1 MDHSQS
7 ITMHY
12 VTPQVIYLHSVL
24 QKLVGE
30 IPDLRKI
37 HADKKGLAL
46 AEIEKSRKPDWS
58 YWRELFTVGIEDAI
72 WLTLD
77 LDPRHWRNILRLS
90 RAKGMESTIQADA
103 SAADELCQRHNA
115 RYGIAESHRKS
126 VGGNLPS
133 KGFTKQVYLDQFGAW
148 AKAKGWNLP
157 NDFPIAEEKPHTLEG
172 RNTGSHPCQEEDSE
186 VYAVEL
192 DIALQAWY
200 AIAVSKQGGEG
211 TPKQRIKSWL
221 DASGYPLNDT
231 QIERICTVCNF
242 DKRVGRKKSQ

>member
-58 YWRELFTVGIEDAI
+58 YWRELFTVSIEDAI

-90 RAKGMESTIQADA
+90 RQRGWSLLYKQMPAPLMSYANATTRGME
-103 SAADELCQRHNA
+103 
-115 RYGIAESHRKS
+115 
-126 VGGNLPS
+126 
-133 KGFTKQVYLDQFGAW
+133 
-148 AKAKGWNLP
+148 
-157 NDFPIAEEKPHTLEG
+157 
-172 RNTGSHPCQEEDSE
+172 
-186 VYAVEL
+186 
-192 DIALQAWY
+192 
-200 AIAVSKQGGEG
+200 
-211 TPKQRIKSWL
+211 
-221 DASGYPLNDT
+221 
-231 QIERICTVCNF
+231 
-242 DKRVGRKKSQ
+242 